1 MHWNRLIPLCL
12 LMVAMAGCDGGIGQS
27 PKVERVSK
35 GKDGSLQGWTPAGH
49 IPNEFHQKNTG
60 GSDGLGLCVSAATK
74 AVMSTLGWGPE
85 GDKLWAYVKQ
95 RPGGS
100 YPEKWKQT
108 AAAAI
113 PEVPY
118 VSVVS
123 TDFEVQ
129 KRLSR
134 AGLPWAGT
142 MGRDPDVYGNQDVA
156 HYVSW
161 EHWDDRVAVY
171 TDNNT
176 PGVHTFLPPKEAEQR
191 ALAGTNGQFWITAIG
206 RKAGAFVPS
215 GDDSAITATILIC
228 AAIALM
234 IPLGKEGEN
243 V

>member
-1 MHWNRLIPLCL
+1 MHLKRLILLCL
-12 LMVAMAGCDGGIGQS
+12 LMVATAGCDGGIGQS
-27 PKVERVSK
+27 PKVTQVSK

-49 IPNEFHQKNTG
+49 IPNEHHQKNTG

-74 AVMSTLGWGPE
+74 AVMSVLGWAPE
-85 GDKLWAYVKQ
+85 GEKLWAYVKQ

-100 YPEKWKQT
+100 YPEKWKRT
-108 AAAAI
+108 AAEAI

-118 VSVVS
+118 VSIVG
-123 TDFEVQ
+123 TDFNVQ

-142 MGRDPDVYGNQDVA
+142 MGYDPDVYGPGTVA

-161 EHWDDRVAVY
+161 EHWDDNVAVY

-176 PGVHTFLPPKEAEQR
+176 PGVHTFLPPKEAEKR
-191 ALAGTNGQFWITAIG
+191 ALAGTNGQYWITAIG
-206 RKAGAFVPS
+206 RKAGMLAPS
-215 GDDSAITATILIC
+215 ADDAGIAAAILIC
-228 AAIALM
+228 TAAALM
-234 IPLGKEGEN
+234 IPLRKEGDD